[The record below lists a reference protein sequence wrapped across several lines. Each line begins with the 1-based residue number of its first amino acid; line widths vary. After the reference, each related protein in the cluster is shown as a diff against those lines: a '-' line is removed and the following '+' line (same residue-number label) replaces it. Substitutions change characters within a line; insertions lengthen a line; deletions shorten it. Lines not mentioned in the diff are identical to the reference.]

1 MWRAF
6 SWVKPVRRL
15 PVAMPPYQ
23 NGRTIARTDK
33 QFVLRLAQRE
43 DIQAMVDIERSVYDG
58 QAPWREQDFLS
69 EIIRFGRRLYLVL
82 AYEGQPIGFI
92 GSAYWRDKRD
102 LHITNI
108 AVLPIWQNQGFGA
121 ELIGEIETAAKAI
134 GLDTLSLEVRK
145 SNTAAQR
152 LYERLGFRVTA
163 VKPRYYHGDHEDAL
177 EMHKELT
184 HASSK

>member
-6 SWVKPVRRL
+6 SWVKPAPRL
-15 PVAMPPYQ
+15 PMTMPPYQ
-23 NGRTIARTDK
+23 NGRVVQREDK
-33 QFVLRLAQRE
+33 QFVLRLAQRD
-43 DIQAMVDIERSVYDG
+43 DIPAMVDIERSVYDG

-69 EIIRFGRRLYLVL
+69 EIVRFGRRLYVVL
-82 AYEGQPIGFI
+82 AYEGQPIGFV
-92 GSAYWRDKRD
+92 GSAYWREKSD

-121 ELIGEIETAAKAI
+121 ELIQEIETTARQM
-134 GLDTLSLEVRK
+134 GLATLSLEVRR

-152 LYERLGFRVTA
+152 LYERLGFRVTS

-184 HASSK
+184 DASSS